1 MISRSII
8 AALALLLLPGCP
20 SPLPTPQGT
29 IVPAPPAPAS
39 SYEASCKRGCERQR
53 ALSCPRGFPSSKGDA
68 CETVCEN
75 TYANGLDF
83 KAECL
88 ASATDC
94 SPCK

>member
-1 MISRSII
+1 MTTRLFL
-8 AALALLLLPGCP
+8 ALAFFLLPGCP

-29 IVPAPPAPAS
+29 LEPAPPTPSAP
-39 SYEASCKRGCERQR
+39 YEARCKSACEKQR

-83 KAECL
+83 RAECL
-88 ASATDC
+88 AQATDC
-94 SPCK
+94 SPCR